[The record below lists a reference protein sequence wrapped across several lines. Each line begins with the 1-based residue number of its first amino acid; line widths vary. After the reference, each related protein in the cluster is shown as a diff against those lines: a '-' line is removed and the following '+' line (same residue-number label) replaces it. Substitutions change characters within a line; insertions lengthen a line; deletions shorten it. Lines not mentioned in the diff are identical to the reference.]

1 MINWQSVKNIFVGT
15 FLRMKGGRTKKLKM
29 KIRKLVQGI
38 NFEFLKRFY
47 LYNSLDVMRQT
58 EPTIIGAKL
67 GLIRDP
73 DSCRIKNM

>member
-15 FLRMKGGRTKKLKM
+15 FLKMKGGKTKNLKM

-38 NFEFLKRFY
+38 NFEFLN
-47 LYNSLDVMRQT
+47 LYSLDVMRQT
-58 EPTIIGAKL
+58 DPTIIGAKL

>member
-1 MINWQSVKNIFVGT
+1 MINWQSVKNILVGT

-29 KIRKLVQGI
+29 KKLKIRI
-38 NFEFLKRFY
+38 NLEFLKRFY
-47 LYNSLDVMRQT
+47 LYSLDVMRQT

>member
-1 MINWQSVKNIFVGT
+1 
-15 FLRMKGGRTKKLKM
+15 MKGGRTKKLKM

-47 LYNSLDVMRQT
+47 LYSLDVMRHT

>member
-15 FLRMKGGRTKKLKM
+15 FLRMKGGKTKNVKMKKLK
-29 KIRKLVQGI
+29 IRI
-38 NFEFLKRFY
+38 NLEFLKRFY
-47 LYNSLDVMRQT
+47 LYSLDVMRQT

>member
-29 KIRKLVQGI
+29 KKLKIRI
-38 NFEFLKRFY
+38 NLEFLKRFY
-47 LYNSLDVMRQT
+47 LYSLDVMRQT

>member
-15 FLRMKGGRTKKLKM
+15 FLKMKGGKTKNLKM
-29 KIRKLVQGI
+29 KIRKLVQGS

-47 LYNSLDVMRQT
+47 LYSLDVMRQT
-58 EPTIIGAKL
+58 VPTIIGAKL

>member
-1 MINWQSVKNIFVGT
+1 MMNWQSVKNILVGT
-15 FLRMKGGRTKKLKM
+15 FLRMKGGKTKNVKM
-29 KIRKLVQGI
+29 KNLKIRI

-47 LYNSLDVMRQT
+47 LYSLDVMRQT
-58 EPTIIGAKL
+58 DPTIIGAKL

>member
-1 MINWQSVKNIFVGT
+1 MMNWQSVKNILVGT

-29 KIRKLVQGI
+29 KKLKIRI
-38 NFEFLKRFY
+38 NLEFLKRFY
-47 LYNSLDVMRQT
+47 LYSLDVMRHT